1 VRAAGLSVL
10 YVLSAVVCRQD
21 VLNNIK
27 RLSIEKKDCGRRSIL
42 SIDLADGYVVDGVFP
57 SGALTEDFHV
67 RRGWD
72 LHLANQNP
80 DTAHCVQSPTKKPPT
95 RSKTVLPVCGHRCQK
110 PRLIFVVILSSPRRT
125 RSYVLHPYAFEPTA
139 WLLLVVVTRMHNR
152 QPYR

>member
-1 VRAAGLSVL
+1 LTYILFSLPASRVRAAGLSVL
-10 YVLSAVVCRQD
+10 YVLSAVVCGRD

-72 LHLANQNP
+72 LHLANQNL
-80 DTAHCVQSPTKKPPT
+80 DTAHCGSVA
-95 RSKTVLPVCGHRCQK
+95 QK
-110 PRLIFVVILSSPRRT
+110 SLRRD
-125 RSYVLHPYAFEPTA
+125 
-139 WLLLVVVTRMHNR
+139 
-152 QPYR
+152 

>member
-1 VRAAGLSVL
+1 MRAAGLSVL
-10 YVLSAVVCRQD
+10 YVLSAVVCGQN

-27 RLSIEKKDCGRRSIL
+27 RLSIEKKDCLRRSIL

-80 DTAHCVQSPTKKPPT
+80 DTAHCVQSPTKKASDAIEDCSAGM
-95 RSKTVLPVCGHRCQK
+95 RSSLPKTTIDFRCDSQ
-110 PRLIFVVILSSPRRT
+110 
-125 RSYVLHPYAFEPTA
+125 
-139 WLLLVVVTRMHNR
+139 
-152 QPYR
+152 